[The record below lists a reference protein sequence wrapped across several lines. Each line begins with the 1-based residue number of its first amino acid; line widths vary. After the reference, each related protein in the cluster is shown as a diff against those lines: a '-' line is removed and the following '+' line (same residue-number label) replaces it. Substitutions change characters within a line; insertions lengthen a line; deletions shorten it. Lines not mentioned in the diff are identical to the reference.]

1 MKTRH
6 PLLAL
11 LALLAAGFLLAACG
25 DDGKDK
31 STASTT
37 ATTPTTSTPAAAI
50 RRRVPRAPADPKGR
64 RRAQLSSVGQLKQP
78 KLARRTSAKVKG
90 SSAPLPQFLDTI
102 SNDVATYWQK
112 VFNNSKLE
120 FPKTTQ
126 VIVTDSANGGCG
138 TITSADGP
146 PNYCPADQTVYLPVG
161 YFQDK
166 VMPIG
171 DAAVVT
177 LVALVWGYRVQEAVG
192 AFKAVESGQ
201 KTGLDLNLGAMCFA
215 GSYMSTVA
223 ARSLLESG
231 DVDEILKTAA
241 ATADQGTPPDV
252 NKSKG
257 SPAQRVAA
265 FRIGFSRGAATCQ
278 KVKAG

>member
-1 MKTRH
+1 MKIRN

-11 LALLAAGFLLAACG
+11 LAVAATALLLAACG
-25 DDGKDK
+25 DDKK
-31 STASTT
+31 SSGDNAATTGTSTT
-37 ATTPTTSTPAAAI
+37 ASRIIRRTVPSAKPDPKAI
-50 RRRVPRAPADPKGR
+50 RRPS
-64 RRAQLSSVGQLKQP
+64 LSSVGQLKQP
-78 KLARRTSAKVKG
+78 RRATRTSPKVQG
-90 SSAPLPQFLDTI
+90 SNAPLPQFLDTI

-112 VFNNSKLE
+112 VFNASKLE
-120 FPKTTQ
+120 FPQTTQ
-126 VIVTDSANGGCG
+126 AIVTDSVTGGCG
-138 TITSADGP
+138 AVTSAEGP
-146 PNYCPADQTVYLPVG
+146 PSYCAADQTVYLPVG

-177 LVALVWGYRVQEAVG
+177 LVGLIWGYRVQDAVG

-201 KTGLDLNLGAMCFA
+201 RTGLDVNLGAMCFA

-223 ARSLLESG
+223 ERNLLESG

-257 SPAQRVAA
+257 TAAQRIAA
-265 FRIGFSRGAATCQ
+265 FRIGFSRGASACQ
-278 KVKAG
+278 KIKAS